1 MIQEITARELD
12 TETLL
17 RSKVV
22 VDHLPACLAEAG
34 DLILP
39 MKEGAFTED
48 WIHASLGDIVAGKKP
63 GRTSAEEIT
72 LFKSVGLAVQDV
84 ATAARVYNLAR
95 AAGVGTEI
103 ET

>member
-1 MIQEITARELD
+1 
-12 TETLL
+12 
-17 RSKVV
+17 
-22 VDHLPACLAEAG
+22 
-34 DLILP
+34 

-84 ATAARVYNLAR
+84 ATAARVYSLAR